1 MRQVLILLVFLLLTG
16 CSNVSDTEKS
26 LVEVFGESTSGIK
39 DKLTNTSDWYQNSQS
54 FPNLKASS
62 KWFER
67 DEGNGFKTYFT
78 FSEDSTHAFG
88 LVVNKKENKLVQVLV
103 MSVLDP
109 KFNENAS
116 EKAFASAQM
125 ITTAAGWTLDEANEK
140 IKQITETS
148 IEKDT
153 DQVSHNGFVLKRES
167 RRVEQMVFYSI
178 RLENEEV
185 PVEFMR
191 VLTNT

>member
-1 MRQVLILLVFLLLTG
+1 MRQILIMLVFLLLTG
-16 CSNVSDTEKS
+16 CANVSDTEKS
-26 LVEVFGESTSGIK
+26 LVEVFGESTSEIK
-39 DKLTNTSDWYQNSQS
+39 DKLTNTSDWYQNSRS

-78 FSEDSTHAFG
+78 FSEDSNHAFG
-88 LVVNKKENKLVQVLV
+88 LVVNEKENKLVQVLV
-103 MSVLDP
+103 MTFLDP

-125 ITTAAGWTLDEANEK
+125 ITTATGWTLDEANEK
-140 IKQITETS
+140 IKQITETN

-153 DQVSHNGFVLKRES
+153 DQVSHNGFVLKREN

-178 RLENEEV
+178 RPENEEV